1 MIGEIFRPAGR
12 SVTRQISRRGADHHP
27 IRRQVASHQILLMDL
42 ADTDRQIEPL
52 IHQIDHPVS
61 QIQFHPDRRPGLQE
75 GGGQGAI
82 TLAPNEVGALTRR
95 VPAGASRSRSTALS
109 AMETCSITRFAS
121 SK

>member
-1 MIGEIFRPAGR
+1 
-12 SVTRQISRRGADHHP
+12 
-27 IRRQVASHQILLMDL
+27 MDL
-42 ADTDRQIEPL
+42 ADTDRQIEPSSTRSTIRL
-52 IHQIDHPVS
+52 VRS
-61 QIQFHPDRRPGLQE
+61 SSTRTA
-75 GGGQGAI
+75 GQTCRKVAVRGAI

>member
-1 MIGEIFRPAGR
+1 MIGEILWRPGGP
-12 SVTRQISRRGADHHP
+12 VTRQISRRGADHHP

-61 QIQFHPDRRPGLQE
+61 QIQFHLTA
-75 GGGQGAI
+75 GQACRKVAVRGAI